1 MAVFK
6 APDSVAK
13 NAQQA
18 LDWREKYPKE
28 TARAGTQVGWIRAR
42 QLANQEDISEDV
54 INRMVSFFARHNGN
68 QQIDDKYKDEPW
80 KDNGYLMWLAW
91 GGNEGRDWA
100 KKIQETINNQNN
112 KSFNAGNMNNL
123 QYKSFEIKAYD
134 KLKGIITGYGSTY
147 GNKDLVNEIV
157 VRGALD
163 ESINAFNN
171 GTKIIEFLYEHKKGI
186 VLNPSVDKLENDNIG
201 MIAQGTVSQIAKS
214 VHPAEWQRVAFY
226 CLKNLGR
233 MSMGYLV
240 INAYAIIDGVK
251 TYYVKDG
258 IEDDD
263 IKEVID
269 ELKLTKY
276 LEKIDL
282 REVSFVGNP
291 ANPQARIFDI
301 KSINLPT
308 YPIDIESSWDGT
320 LAEKRWREYTNS
332 IDKPTADYKKGFLY
346 YDAQKQ
352 DNFTAY
358 HLNVV
363 DIVDGSPVVNAKAV
377 SVAYAAMHGAR
388 RGLKV
393 VPESEMPRLEN
404 TITKLYEKINRVRV
418 QEGMEPLDMP
428 TFKTKSEFDIT
439 LENIKGRTD
448 FKRLLVS
455 LKKEDKLKMSHM
467 QIKKLSS
474 NVYKFKKTLD
484 NENNDIINKKSEPR
498 FDEARLPVDIAD
510 DVKSINQPLTY
521 EDELDEFL
529 KS

>member
-1 MAVFK
+1 VAVFK
-6 APDSVAK
+6 VPNSVAK

-28 TARAGTQVGWIRAR
+28 TADAGTPVGWVRAR

-100 KKIQETINNQNN
+100 NRIQKTINNQNN
-112 KSFNAGNMNNL
+112 KSFNADNMNNL

-171 GTKIIEFLYEHKKGI
+171 GTKIVEFLYEHKKAI
-186 VLNPSVDKLENDNIG
+186 VLNSMVDKLENDNIG
-201 MIAQGTVSQIAKS
+201 MITQATVSPSAREAYPVEWERIAN
-214 VHPAEWQRVAFY
+214 Y

-233 MSMGYLV
+233 MSIGYV
-240 INAYAIIDGVK
+240 VMDAYAIINGVK
-251 TYYVKDG
+251 SYYVKDG

-263 IKEVID
+263 IKEVIK

-291 ANPQARIFDI
+291 ANTQARIFDI

-308 YPIDIESSWDGT
+308 YPIDIDSSWDGAM
-320 LAEKRWREYTNS
+320 AEKRWREYTKS
-332 IDKPTADYKKGFLY
+332 TEKPTADYKKGFLY

-358 HLNVV
+358 HLNIV
-363 DIVDGSPVVNAKAV
+363 DVVDGSPVVNAKAV
-377 SVAYAAMHGAR
+377 SVAYAAMNGAR

-404 TITKLYEKINRVRV
+404 TIMELYKKINRVRI
-418 QEGMEPLDMP
+418 QEGMDPSDMP
-428 TFKTKSEFDIT
+428 SFKTKSEFDIA
-439 LENIKGRTD
+439 LEGIKGRTD
-448 FKRLLVS
+448 LERLFVS
-455 LKKEDKLKMSHM
+455 MKKEGKLMLSHTE
-467 QIKKLSS
+467 IKKLSR
-474 NVYKFKKTLD
+474 NVYKPKKTLD
-484 NENNDIINKKSEPR
+484 NENNNINEKSEPR
-498 FDEARLPVDIAD
+498 FDEARLSVDIAD
-510 DVKSINQPLTY
+510 DVKSTNQPLTY
-521 EDELDEFL
+521 EDELNEFF